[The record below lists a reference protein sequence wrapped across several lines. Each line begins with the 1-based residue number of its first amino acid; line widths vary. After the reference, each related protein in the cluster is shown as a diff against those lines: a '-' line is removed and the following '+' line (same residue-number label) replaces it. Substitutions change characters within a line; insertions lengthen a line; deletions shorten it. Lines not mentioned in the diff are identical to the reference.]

1 LIDTASDTWDY
12 VLRYVEKELETID
25 RSLENPKLSYED
37 TQFIRGRAHTL
48 RRIMQL
54 PETHLI
60 GTLDSNPAFGLD

>member
-12 VLRYVEKELETID
+12 VLGYVEKELETIN

-48 RRIMQL
+48 RRVMQL
-54 PETHLI
+54 PETQSI
-60 GTLDSNPAFGLD
+60 GVADINPAFGLD